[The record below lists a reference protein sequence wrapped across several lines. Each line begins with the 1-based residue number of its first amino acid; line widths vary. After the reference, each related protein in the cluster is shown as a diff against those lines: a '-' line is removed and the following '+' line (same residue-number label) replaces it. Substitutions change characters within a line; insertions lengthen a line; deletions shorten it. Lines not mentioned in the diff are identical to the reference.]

1 MKNIHVLPT
10 NKPSRLYFWENKLRI
25 GDLTTAPKNLGI
37 TNQNIYII
45 SDEEIKEVD
54 WVIECSLNWVFKM
67 HKHGLPNYNPNK
79 KKIILTTDQDLIKD
93 GVQAIDDEFLEWFV
107 KNPSCER
114 VKVNKEWNE
123 ERIIDGK
130 DIGDYSYKIIIPK
143 EEFTII
149 KGGDDIVFPSSTIIT
164 FKPLPDVN
172 WESDI
177 TNKVWDEDEPKQIKC
192 YCGHTIT
199 CDCEPLQETTG
210 KEFYESADKVITVK
224 KQETL
229 EEAATKLLYEK
240 YPYHP
245 PQDSEYWKDMFLE
258 GANWQKER
266 MYSEEQVIILLQ
278 KYRYDLSSGKTANI
292 GDTTKFWF
300 EQFKKKFD

>member
-10 NKPSRLYFWENKLRI
+10 DKPSRFWV
-25 GDLTTAPKNLGI
+25 TNLGNLARCQDVETI
-37 TNQNIYII
+37 KKALGSNVNIYIT

-54 WVIECSLNWVFKM
+54 WVIECILNWVFKM

-93 GVQAIDDEFLEWFV
+93 GIQAIDDEFLEWFV

-177 TNKVWDEDEPKQIKC
+177 TNKVWDEEEPKQIKC

-199 CDCEPLQETTG
+199 CDCEPLQET
-210 KEFYESADKVITVK
+210 
-224 KQETL
+224 L
-229 EEAATKLLYEK
+229 EEVEENIDREEWINFFKNNSKEEIL
-240 YPYHP
+240 
-245 PQDSEYWKDMFLE
+245 EYLI
-258 GANWQKER
+258 N
-266 MYSEEQVIILLQ
+266 Y
-278 KYRYDLSSGKTANI
+278 
-292 GDTTKFWF
+292 KFPL
-300 EQFKKKFD
+300 